1 MVMII
6 LVMKMLLGIIVIIS
20 ALFIFTVLYFFSI
33 AFVRHDDKNI
43 DDIDASV
50 NSFLGE
56 YKPTVKE
63 GIDFIE
69 RQPHSYVYCHSFD
82 NLKLAARYYDCKS
95 EKTVILFHGYRSS
108 AKRDFSCAV
117 KMYCEYGYNVLLA
130 DQRSHGKSEGRL
142 ITFGVKERND
152 VLSWV
157 NYILENTSASEIYL
171 GGMSMG
177 ATTVLLSAGLPLP
190 DNVKGIIADCG
201 FTSPVSIIKK
211 VARQAFKINAGV
223 FIPFMNLLCR
233 IFGGFSLYGVS
244 TTEALSNSK
253 IPVLFI
259 HGMNDNFVPCEMSR
273 TAYETAGCEKNILLV
288 DGADHGM
295 SYLVDTPKVKTAIEV
310 FLTAHG

>member
-1 MVMII
+1 
-6 LVMKMLLGIIVIIS
+6 MLAGIIVLIS
-20 ALFIFTVLYFFSI
+20 ALFILTVVFFFSV
-33 AFVRHDDKNI
+33 AFIRHDDKRL
-43 DDIDASV
+43 DDIDSEK

-56 YKPTVKE
+56 YKPAVKE

-69 RQPHSYVYCHSFD
+69 RQAHTRVYCRSFD
-82 NLKLAARYYDCKS
+82 KLKLSARYYDCKS

-117 KMYCEYGYNVLLA
+117 KMYYEYGYNVLLV
-130 DQRSHGKSEGRL
+130 DQRSHGESEGRL
-142 ITFGVKERND
+142 ITFGVKERRD

-157 NYILENTSASEIYL
+157 NYTLENTGASEIYL

-190 DNVKGIIADCG
+190 ENVKGIIADCG

-211 VARQAFKINAGV
+211 VARQAFRINAGI

-244 TTEALSNSK
+244 TTEALADSK

-273 TAYETAGCEKNILLV
+273 SAYESAGCKKDILLV
-288 DGADHGM
+288 EGADHGM
-295 SYLVDTPKVKTAIEV
+295 SYLVDTTRVKTAIEG
-310 FLTAHG
+310 FLTVH